1 MNDKIIQA
9 LTDFIDSLKD
19 KRDKYSVNID
29 EHRWKEVFEKDGWQ
43 TYQTTHLDKI
53 TIEPDK
59 YYAKDTYFGYVLDI
73 LISPSTNKYTLTE
86 RYFHLDVDESEEEL
100 ERHVLDYY
108 FDDYNSGSLIEQR
121 KGYLHEIT
129 ATDFKDFIIKIKP
142 IIDKKPNASDSYAK
156 LLALLKGE

>member
-19 KRDKYSVNID
+19 KRDKYCVNID
-29 EHRWKEVFEKDGWQ
+29 SHRWKEVFEKEGWQ
-43 TYQTTHLDKI
+43 TYQTTYLDKI
-53 TIEPDK
+53 VIEPDK
-59 YYAKDTYFGYVLDI
+59 YYAKDIYFGYVLDI
-73 LISPSTNKYTLTE
+73 LISPSTNNYTLTE
-86 RYFHLDVDESEEEL
+86 RYFHLDVDESEEDL

-121 KGYLHEIT
+121 KGYLHEIA
-129 ATDFKDFIIKIKP
+129 ATEFKDFIIKIKP

-156 LLALLKGE
+156 LLALLKEE